1 LNFFSS
7 IFTSRKSIVK
17 DNISGKNIP
26 GHVAIIMDGNGRW
39 AAKRNLPRS
48 AGHKAGVESLRE
60 IIAACID
67 LKIKHL
73 TVYSLSS
80 ENWKRP
86 KKEIKFLLNLFIV
99 TLKNELKLLESI
111 KFLLNL
117 FIVTLKNELKLL
129 ESYGVR
135 LRLIGD
141 RTSIPPEILKA
152 YEDAESKTAGNKV
165 LNFNIALNYGSR
177 QEITGAVRK
186 ICRDVEEGRLKYSD
200 IDTDIFSKHLLTWD
214 IPDPDLL
221 IRTSG
226 EYRISNF
233 LLWQISYTELYFS
246 KVLWPDFKRNYF
258 LKAIKEYQKRHR
270 RFGKV

>member
-1 LNFFSS
+1 MNFFSS

-99 TLKNELKLLESI
+99 TLKNELKLLES
-111 KFLLNL
+111 
-117 FIVTLKNELKLL
+117 
-129 ESYGVR
+129 YGVR

-141 RTSIPPEILKA
+141 RASIPPEILKT

-200 IDTDIFSKHLLTWD
+200 IDTDTFSRHLLTWD

>member
-1 LNFFSS
+1 MNFFSS

-60 IIAACID
+60 IIVACID
-67 LKIKHL
+67 LKIKYL

-86 KKEIKFLLNLFIV
+86 KKE
-99 TLKNELKLLESI
+99 I

-186 ICRDVEEGRLKYSD
+186 ICRDIEEGRLKYSD

-246 KVLWPDFKRNYF
+246 RVLWPDFKRNYF

>member
-1 LNFFSS
+1 MNLFSS
-7 IFTSRKSIVK
+7 ILNSKNNPAR
-17 DNISGKNIP
+17 DNISGRAVP
-26 GHVAIIMDGNGRW
+26 DHVAIIMDGNGRW
-39 AAKRNLPRS
+39 AKKRNLPRS
-48 AGHKAGVESLRE
+48 AGHRAGVKSLKE
-60 IIAACID
+60 VIAACID
-67 LKIKHL
+67 LGIKHL
-73 TVYSLSS
+73 TVYTLSS

-99 TLKNELKLLESI
+99 TLKS
-111 KFLLNL
+111 
-117 FIVTLKNELKLL
+117 ELKLL

-141 RTSIPPEILKA
+141 RIDIPPEILKA
-152 YEDAESKTAGNKV
+152 YEEAESKTQDNKV

-177 QEITGAVRK
+177 QEITGAVK
-186 ICRDVEEGRLKYSD
+186 DICRDIEKGKLQYQD
-200 IDTDIFSKHLLTWD
+200 IDADIFSKYLLTKD

-246 KVLWPDFKRNYF
+246 KILWPDFKRKYF
-258 LKAIKEYQKRHR
+258 IKAVKEYQKRHR

>member
-1 LNFFSS
+1 MNFFSS

-86 KKEIKFLLNLFIV
+86 KKEIKFLLNLFMV
-99 TLKNELKLLESI
+99 TLR
-111 KFLLNL
+111 
-117 FIVTLKNELKLL
+117 NELKLL

-141 RTSIPPEILKA
+141 RTGMPPEILKA
-152 YEDAESKTAGNKV
+152 YEDAESKTSNNKV

-177 QEITGAVRK
+177 QEIIGAVRK
-186 ICRDVEEGRLKYSD
+186 ICRDVEKGRLKYSD
-200 IDTDIFSKHLLTWD
+200 IDADIFSKNLLTWD

-258 LKAIKEYQKRHR
+258 LKAVREYQKRHR

>member
-1 LNFFSS
+1 MNLFSS
-7 IFTSRKSIVK
+7 ILNSKKNPAR
-17 DNISGKNIP
+17 DNISGKTIP
-26 GHVAIIMDGNGRW
+26 DHVAIIMDGNGRW
-39 AAKRNLPRS
+39 AKKRNLPRS
-48 AGHKAGVESLRE
+48 AGHRAGVESLRE
-60 IIAACID
+60 VIAACID
-67 LKIKHL
+67 LEIKNL

-99 TLKNELKLLESI
+99 TLKS
-111 KFLLNL
+111 
-117 FIVTLKNELKLL
+117 ELKLL

-135 LRLIGD
+135 MRLIGD
-141 RTSIPPEILKA
+141 RTGIPPEILKT
-152 YEDAESKTAGNKV
+152 YEKAESKTSGNKV

-177 QEITGAVRK
+177 QEITGAVRG
-186 ICRDVEEGRLKYSD
+186 ICRDIGEGKLQYQD
-200 IDTDIFSKHLLTWD
+200 IDPDIFSEYLMTKG

-233 LLWQISYTELYFS
+233 LLWQISYTELYFTRI
-246 KVLWPDFKRNYF
+246 LWPDFKRKYF
-258 LKAIKEYQKRHR
+258 IKAIREYQKRHR

>member
-1 LNFFSS
+1 MNLFSS
-7 IFTSRKSIVK
+7 ILNSNKNPVI
-17 DNISGKNIP
+17 DNISGKTVP
-26 GHVAIIMDGNGRW
+26 AHVAIIMDGNGRW
-39 AAKRNLPRS
+39 AKKRNLPRS
-48 AGHKAGVESLRE
+48 AGHRAGVESLRE
-60 IIAACID
+60 VIAACID
-67 LKIKHL
+67 LRIKHL

-86 KKEIKFLLNLFIV
+86 KKEIKFLLNLFIA
-99 TLKNELKLLESI
+99 TLKNELKLLDSH
-111 KFLLNL
+111 
-117 FIVTLKNELKLL
+117 
-129 ESYGVR
+129 GVR

-141 RTSIPPEILKA
+141 RTSIPPEILKT
-152 YEDAESKTAGNKV
+152 YEEAELKTGDNKV

-177 QEITGAVRK
+177 QEITGAVRE
-186 ICRDVEEGRLKYSD
+186 ICRDIGKGKLQYQD
-200 IDTDIFSKHLLTWD
+200 IDTDIFSKYLLTKD

-246 KVLWPDFKRNYF
+246 RVLWPDFKRKYF
-258 LKAIKEYQKRHR
+258 IKAIKEYQKRHR

>member
-7 IFTSRKSIVK
+7 IFSSKK
-17 DNISGKNIP
+17 DTAGDEIKDKNIP
-26 GHVAIIMDGNGRW
+26 AHVAIIMDGNGRW
-39 AAKRNLPRS
+39 AVKRNLPRN

-67 LKIKHL
+67 LKIRYL

-80 ENWKRP
+80 ENWNRSET
-86 KKEIKFLLNLFIV
+86 EIRFLLNLFLI
-99 TLKNELKLLESI
+99 TLKNELKLLD
-111 KFLLNL
+111 NH
-117 FIVTLKNELKLL
+117 
-129 ESYGVR
+129 GVK
-135 LRLIGD
+135 LRLIGY
-141 RTSIPPEILKA
+141 REGIPPEILKA
-152 YEDAESKTAGNKV
+152 YEDAEKKTAKNKI

-177 QEITGAVRK
+177 QEIIEAVKNISRDIRSNK
-186 ICRDVEEGRLKYSD
+186 IKPSDLKNSMFSD
-200 IDTDIFSKHLLTWD
+200 YLFTRG

-233 LLWQISYTELYFS
+233 LLWQISYTELYFTN
-246 KVLWPDFKRNYF
+246 VMWPDFKRKYF
-258 LKAIKEYQKRHR
+258 IKAINEYQNRHR

>member
-1 LNFFSS
+1 MNFFSS

-67 LKIKHL
+67 LKIKYL

-99 TLKNELKLLESI
+99 TLKNELKLLES
-111 KFLLNL
+111 
-117 FIVTLKNELKLL
+117 
-129 ESYGVR
+129 YGVR

-141 RTSIPPEILKA
+141 RASIPPEILKT

-246 KVLWPDFKRNYF
+246 RVLWPDFKRNYF

>member
-1 LNFFSS
+1 MNFFSS

-67 LKIKHL
+67 LEIKHL

-99 TLKNELKLLESI
+99 TLKNELKLLES
-111 KFLLNL
+111 
-117 FIVTLKNELKLL
+117 
-129 ESYGVR
+129 YGVR

-141 RTSIPPEILKA
+141 RASIPPEILKA

-177 QEITGAVRK
+177 QEITGAARK
-186 ICRDVEEGRLKYSD
+186 ICRDIEEGRLKYSD

>member
-86 KKEIKFLLNLFIV
+86 KKE
-99 TLKNELKLLESI
+99 I

>member
-1 LNFFSS
+1 M
-7 IFTSRKSIVK
+7 IK
-17 DNISGKNIP
+17 DNIPGKNIP
-26 GHVAIIMDGNGRW
+26 AHVAIIMDGNGRW

-60 IIAACID
+60 VIAACIE
-67 LKIKHL
+67 LKIRYL
-73 TVYSLSS
+73 TVYSFSS

-86 KKEIKFLLNLFIV
+86 KKEIKFLLDLFAV
-99 TLKNELKLLESI
+99 TLRNELKLLNNHGI
-111 KFLLNL
+111 
-117 FIVTLKNELKLL
+117 
-129 ESYGVR
+129 R

-141 RTSIPPEILKA
+141 RDGIPREILKT
-152 YEDAESKTAGNKV
+152 YKDAETKTAGNKV

-177 QEITGAVRK
+177 QEITGAARK

-200 IDTDIFSKHLLTWD
+200 IDTDTFSKYLLTAD

-221 IRTSG
+221 IRTGG
-226 EYRISNF
+226 ECRVSNF

-246 KVLWPDFKRNYF
+246 KVLWPDFKKNYF